1 MNDTIRSL
9 ASLLGQ
15 RLIAR
20 GLMVSTAES
29 CTGGLVAGA
38 LTDIAGSSAWFERGF
53 VTYSNHAKM
62 EMLGVV
68 ADLIESHGAVSEEVA
83 RAMAVGALVE
93 SRALLAVAVTGVAGP
108 GGGTREKPVG
118 TVCFAWADEAMDL
131 QSETMHF
138 DGDRAQV
145 REQSVRHALG
155 GLLLRVLASPSEPR
169 EEAPDE
175 APEDETKERAKK
187 RSKKQPR

>member
-9 ASLLGQ
+9 ASQLGQ
-15 RLIAR
+15 RLIER
-20 GLMVSTAES
+20 GLMVATAES

-62 EMLGVV
+62 EMLDVA
-68 ADLIESHGAVSEEVA
+68 ADLNEAHGAVSEEVA
-83 RAMAVGALVE
+83 RAMAEGALVE
-93 SRALLAVAVTGVAGP
+93 SRAQLAVAVTGVAGP
-108 GGGTREKPVG
+108 SGGTHDKPVG
-118 TVCFAWADEAMDL
+118 TVCFAWTDEAMSL

-138 DGDRAQV
+138 KGDRAQV

-155 GLLLRVLASPSEPR
+155 GLLLRALASPRDVKEERPR
-169 EEAPDE
+169 
-175 APEDETKERAKK
+175 
-187 RSKKQPR
+187 